1 MKKHVR
7 LPGMYIVSFKT
18 HNNSHVGGHNYS
30 SFFADEEI
38 KTQI

>member
-1 MKKHVR
+1 MKKHVH
-7 LPGMYIVSFKT
+7 LTGMYIVSFKT